1 MRQESLSVLA
11 ILTAAASLCAQ
22 GGELPRG
29 GSAPLPYTEDN
40 ILGLDSF
47 RSSLPAAQ
55 DPDYTMRGLF
65 QQAHGDFMMKRER
78 FDPKIK
84 FTGEWMPTMSVDGE
98 EGHFDLTTVAGDIE
112 IPLMVSTDAY
122 INVGAYGEGRYYN
135 MDGFGGTPTPPIE
148 PAGDEILSAIGAKL
162 GVGWFASDDMLVEI
176 QTEPGVWSDLDGTL
190 HSDDYRFYSKA
201 LLTWRTGDEFF
212 FEIGARYNE
221 VYKDAPYLPYLG
233 FSWAIGETMR
243 VDVLLPETA
252 EFSFWPSGDTGFLF
266 GLDISG
272 GRYEVRTS
280 KALGDT
286 RDETYVQEIVVYA
299 GMIFRLNDAMSLDFR
314 GGAVVAGDYKWNTGQ
329 EGFNTIDGT
338 LEPAAFL
345 AASIGFDF

>member
-11 ILTAAASLCAQ
+11 VLAAAASLCAQ

-29 GSAPLPYTEDN
+29 GSAPLPYSADN

-47 RSSLPAAQ
+47 RSSTPAAQ

-65 QQAHGDFMMKRER
+65 QQAHGEFMLKRER

-84 FTGEWMPTMSVDGE
+84 FTGEWMPTMAVDGE
-98 EGHFDLTTVAGDIE
+98 EGHFDLTTLAGDIE

-122 INVGAYGEGRYYN
+122 INVGAYGEGRSYDMN
-135 MDGFGGTPTPPIE
+135 DFGGTTGVGR
-148 PAGDEILSAIGAKL
+148 PAGDEILSAVGAKL

-212 FEIGARYNE
+212 FKIGARYNE
-221 VYKDAPYLPYLG
+221 IYEEAPYLPYLG

-243 VDVLLPETA
+243 LDVLLPETA

-266 GLDISG
+266 GVDVGG
-272 GRYEVRTS
+272 GRYEVRTTEANGS
-280 KALGDT
+280 T
-286 RDETYVQEIVVYA
+286 RDETYVQEIIVY
-299 GMIFRLNDAMSLDFR
+299 GGVIFRLSDAMSLDFR
-314 GGAVVAGDYKWNTGQ
+314 GGAVVAGDYKWNTG
-329 EGFNTIDGT
+329 EVGFDTIEGT
-338 LEPAAFL
+338 LEPAAFVS
-345 AASIGFDF
+345 ASIGFDF